1 MRYLAIDS
9 LERLKLSML
18 FSMVFIGLNIFVYLL
33 FSPGYR
39 FCRFFFA
46 FCRYLVVYLVPL
58 CRLYMSEMLFGTFL
72 MRLFGVVS
80 SPWKM
85 LHLCI
90 VNVSEVIIKTVF
102 IKKRKYYGY

>member
-1 MRYLAIDS
+1 MYDIYS
-9 LERLKLSML
+9 FEYICL
-18 FSMVFIGLNIFVYLL
+18 FIIL
-33 FSPGYR
+33 PGYR

-46 FCRYLVVYLVPL
+46 FRCFLVVYLVPL
-58 CRLYMSEMLFGTFL
+58 CQLYMSEMLFSTFL

-102 IKKRKYYGY
+102 IKKEK

>member
-1 MRYLAIDS
+1 VVH
-9 LERLKLSML
+9 L
-18 FSMVFIGLNIFVYLL
+18 FPGGGEGALFLYDIYSFEYICLFIIL
-33 FSPGYR
+33 PGYR

-46 FCRYLVVYLVPL
+46 FRCFLVVYLVPL
-58 CRLYMSEMLFGTFL
+58 CQLYMSEMLFSTFL

-102 IKKRKYYGY
+102 IKKEK